1 MIFARFPVMKRTALS
16 LGLCLCV
23 ISAAWSADPA
33 RAYPVDF
40 QAKFRQAALAF
51 AKRDFERAQSLALE
65 ADKVA
70 PDTTIVWNLRG
81 AIAIERGRFEEAE
94 VDLRRALETDPKHYP
109 AIFNLT
115 EIPFRQKKYAEA
127 RAAMEKMLAANP
139 KDELIQYR
147 IYLSYLFEGNE
158 DKAREALD
166 KIVFPANTPAYYYG
180 QAAWALKH
188 GEQKEAAGWLK
199 SSARVFKPVQNEL
212 FASSL
217 REVGLL
223 PALPPP
229 APEED
234 L

>member
-1 MIFARFPVMKRTALS
+1 MNFAKFPAMKRPALS
-16 LGLCLCV
+16 LLLSLCV
-23 ISAAWSADPA
+23 FSTAWSAGPA
-33 RAYPVDF
+33 KTYPVDF
-40 QAKFRQAALAF
+40 QTKFQNAARAF
-51 AKRDFERAQSLALE
+51 AKRDFERAQALALE
-65 ADKVA
+65 ADKVV
-70 PDTTIVWNLRG
+70 PNTTIVWNLRG
-81 AIAIERGRFEEAE
+81 AIAIERGRYDEAE
-94 VDLRRALETDPKHYP
+94 VDLRHALENDPKHYP

-127 RAAMEKMLAANP
+127 REAMEKMLTANP
-139 KDELIQYR
+139 KDELVQYR

-158 DKAREALD
+158 PQAKATLD
-166 KIVFPANTPAYYYG
+166 KIVFPANTPAYYYA

-188 GEQKEAAGWLK
+188 GDQKEAASWLK

-229 APEED
+229 SSEG